1 MKILVFSA
9 HPDDGETGA
18 GGFCLRA
25 VQAGHEVTIVHISK
39 EVKGKM
45 IDGVPERDVRVAEG
59 EAAAEILG
67 VRVRFLDYYMAEC
80 PVDNDSSRVVAEL
93 IQEESP
99 RLVLTQWPVDTHS
112 DHQVVGVLPIRLY
125 VWDRPFDL
133 GFYEVY
139 NGIQTLAFT
148 PNRWVDISS
157 VYERKNEA
165 IRCHVSQG
173 PEPQV
178 EMHTKMSLFRGLE
191 IRVPHAEA
199 FHMLGSTTAFD
210 ELFEDRVQYGPS
222 GGFHP
227 IKGRQ
232 G

>member
-9 HPDDGETGA
+9 HPDDAETGA

-25 VQAGHEVTIVHISK
+25 VQAGHDVVIVHISK
-39 EVKGKM
+39 EVKDRTY
-45 IDGVPERDVRVAEG
+45 DGVPERDVRVAEG
-59 EAAAEILG
+59 EAAAKVLG
-67 VRVRFLDYYMAEC
+67 VRVRFLDYHMAEC
-80 PVDNDSSRVVAEL
+80 PVNNESSRVVAEL

-99 RLVLTQWPVDTHS
+99 QLVLTQWPVDSHP

-125 VWDRPFDL
+125 VYERSFDL

-165 IRCHVSQG
+165 ILCHVSQR
-173 PEPQV
+173 PETQV

-191 IRVPHAEA
+191 SHVKHAEA

-210 ELFEDRVQYGPS
+210 ELFTDRVKYGPS

-227 IKGRQ
+227 IKGPQ
-232 G
+232 E